1 MEPSKTVNVCFVCL
15 GNICRSPLAQ
25 GLCARLV
32 AEEGLAGRIHIESA
46 GTGDWH
52 VGKLP
57 DSRMQATANKNG
69 LRLTSRAR
77 QFRRDD
83 FDRFDLVVAMDRAN
97 EAELSRMCA
106 PETAREKL
114 KLFRSFDPQCNG
126 DPDVPDPYYGGN
138 DGFDVVFQIVQR
150 ACPEILK
157 HVKTRF
163 LDPPA

>member
-1 MEPSKTVNVCFVCL
+1 MEPRKIVNVCFVCL

-25 GLCARLV
+25 GLFARLV
-32 AEEGLAGRIHIESA
+32 AAEGLAGRVHIESA

-69 LRLTSRAR
+69 LHLTSRAR

-83 FDRFDLVVAMDRAN
+83 FDRFDLVLAMDRSN
-97 EAELSRMCA
+97 QAELTRMCA

-114 KLFRSFDPQCNG
+114 KLFRSFDPQGNG
-126 DPDVPDPYYGGN
+126 GLDVPDPYYGGN
-138 DGFDVVFQIVQR
+138 DGFDEVFQIVQR

-157 HVKTRF
+157 HLKTRF
-163 LDPPA
+163 LDTP